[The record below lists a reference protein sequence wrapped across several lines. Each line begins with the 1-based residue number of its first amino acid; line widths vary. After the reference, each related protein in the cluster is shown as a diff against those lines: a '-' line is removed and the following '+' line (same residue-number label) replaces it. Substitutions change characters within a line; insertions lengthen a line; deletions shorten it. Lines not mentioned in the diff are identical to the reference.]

1 MEEAARREWQ
11 PPESLV
17 AAVAAESGVT
27 RQKALDALRRH
38 EGDVVA
44 ALEDVLDKRSA

>member
-17 AAVAAESGVT
+17 TIVQEEGDAT
-27 RQKALDALRRH
+27 REEALDALRRH
-38 EGDVVA
+38 DGDVVA
-44 ALEDVLDKRSA
+44 ALEDVLEV